1 MAHQRS
7 KFDRLHREAAG
18 QWLRLP
24 DVNGTILA
32 DMCYFTVGSYDGT
45 NQVITTTGTP
55 VSLPTGTPAVPAGV
69 KIYDRENATFSASDT
84 GYAIRSVNVHTDGT
98 HGQVDWVVIPT
109 AAGNPVRIVTVY
121 HPTFALGESIGEY
134 HVDSPRIVRGTLDV
148 SDDIWIE
155 GIDTHANSDIRFW
168 MPAGGEFVGV
178 YAGQHDPRTEDI
190 GDTPAWDSGETN
202 YGNGVGEIAVVTH
215 DNFFWTASQENI
227 PANQEPADASEYWT
241 KGDEITGAD
250 SRDKYKVQIQQPGVV
265 LGMVT
270 AAGTAASWAS
280 PTVPTAGSCT
290 VTLYQYNEDDPP
302 TLEVYETD
310 VTVTY
315 MAETSPAAGS
325 IVYCSL
331 FEGRWHVTTQ
341 LCAIASGYTE

>member
-1 MAHQRS
+1 MPHQRS

-24 DVNGTILA
+24 DAHGTILA

-121 HPTFALGESIGEY
+121 HSTLSNGEA
-134 HVDSPRIVRGTLDV
+134 VDPISTGRYFKGTLNT

-155 GIDTHANSDIRFW
+155 AIDMPSHADVRAQL
-168 MPAGGEFVGV
+168 PAAAEFIGV
-178 YAGQHDPRTEDI
+178 YGGTYDPND
-190 GDTPAWDSGETN
+190 DDS
-202 YGNGVGEIAVVTH
+202 
-215 DNFFWTASQENI
+215 
-227 PANQEPADASEYWT
+227 
-241 KGDEITGAD
+241 EITSD
-250 SRDKYKVQIQQPGVV
+250 ERDLYRIQPPAPGVV
-265 LGMVT
+265 LAMAT
-270 AAGTAASWAS
+270 ATGTAASWTTTTA
-280 PTVPTAGSCT
+280 PTQGSVTC
-290 VTLYQYNEDDPP
+290 TLYNYTEAGA
-302 TLEVYETD
+302 LEVYKTS
-310 VTVTY
+310 VSVKV
-315 MAETSPAAGS
+315 MAESAIPAGS
-325 IVYCSL
+325 ILYVGF
-331 FEGRWHVTTQ
+331 FEGRWHVIAKM
-341 LCAIASGYTE
+341 CEIASGYTA